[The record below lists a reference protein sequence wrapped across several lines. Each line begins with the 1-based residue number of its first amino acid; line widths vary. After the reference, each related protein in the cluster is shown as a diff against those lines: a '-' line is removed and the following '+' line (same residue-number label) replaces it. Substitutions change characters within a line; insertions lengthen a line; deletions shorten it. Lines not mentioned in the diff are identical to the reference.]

1 MSVFIILTISLLILF
16 TLLAFGQYVGGAL
29 GLTALILLY
38 FFVGKSTT
46 LLAII
51 QPWETLNNFTFVA
64 LPGFILL
71 GNIIMHSGLSMSL
84 YRGVSPWVAWLPS
97 KLLSTNI
104 IACAIFSAISGSS
117 VATAATVGAVAIPEQ
132 TKLGYDR
139 KFVVGTLAGAGT
151 LGLLIP
157 PSISFIVYAALTGT
171 SLGHLFI
178 AGIIPGFILTIMF
191 MAYTIF
197 KGARNPQLIP
207 GKAIRPT
214 VRELLDS
221 IKQIWPAIVLI
232 GGIIGLIFFGIATV
246 IEVSALGVVTAIG
259 LAAMQRKMS
268 WTVIINASKDCVKT
282 TCLINF
288 VVIGAL
294 VLQFSWANLMIP
306 RKLAITVTQ
315 SGLPWWGVLT
325 LIYLFYLG
333 LGCLF
338 DGVSM
343 MVLTLPIIFPLVES
357 YGWDPVW
364 FGVLLT
370 VLIETAQI
378 TPPVGLNLYVL
389 GGTAGCSISEVLRGS
404 FPFFIMLLIGVIIF
418 TVFPESCT
426 WLPKYMLSR

>member
-1 MSVFIILTISLLILF
+1 
-16 TLLAFGQYVGGAL
+16 
-29 GLTALILLY
+29 
-38 FFVGKSTT
+38 
-46 LLAII
+46 
-51 QPWETLNNFTFVA
+51 
-64 LPGFILL
+64 
-71 GNIIMHSGLSMSL
+71 
-84 YRGVSPWVAWLPS
+84 
-97 KLLSTNI
+97 
-104 IACAIFSAISGSS
+104 
-117 VATAATVGAVAIPEQ
+117 
-132 TKLGYDR
+132 
-139 KFVVGTLAGAGT
+139 
-151 LGLLIP
+151 
-157 PSISFIVYAALTGT
+157 
-171 SLGHLFI
+171 
-178 AGIIPGFILTIMF
+178 
-191 MAYTIF
+191 
-197 KGARNPQLIP
+197 
-207 GKAIRPT
+207 
-214 VRELLDS
+214 
-221 IKQIWPAIVLI
+221 
-232 GGIIGLIFFGIATV
+232 
-246 IEVSALGVVTAIG
+246 VTAIG